1 MRLDHSTPK
10 QELRR
15 LAMADLSLHPKGA
28 VLAVHFG
35 FLLHRV
41 TPGSL
46 SSLGTS
52 LEKFQ
57 AYLQAIRELERN
69 ENMAKTTPDL
79 GRSSAR
85 LTLWRLASV
94 LLGL

>member
-1 MRLDHSTPK
+1 VHS
-10 QELRR
+10 
-15 LAMADLSLHPKGA
+15 KGV
-28 VLAVHFG
+28 VLAAHLG
-35 FLLHRV
+35 FLLHKI